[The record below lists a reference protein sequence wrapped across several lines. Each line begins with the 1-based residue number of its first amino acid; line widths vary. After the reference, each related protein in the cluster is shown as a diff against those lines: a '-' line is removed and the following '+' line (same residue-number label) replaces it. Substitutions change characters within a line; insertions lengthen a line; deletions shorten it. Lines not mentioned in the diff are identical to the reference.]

1 MRTCVSFM
9 LFSKYTEMDT
19 AIHIS
24 FSEAAREICA

>member
-1 MRTCVSFM
+1 M